1 LPGGPLATQIPNAL
15 ADPWRSLHL
24 LVHYGP
30 LRSHELVDSFDPD
43 GLPQVSQVD
52 NEIDAPETGHDIAS
66 DASSVGCWPRRRND
80 PSRKL
85 LWLREAAFSISV
97 TKEALCEPIFDAGRS
112 IAKLLAAPAPANL
125 DRVMF
130 STNAGIRAAP
140 RGLLHNVKQWRM
152 ALRSR
157 LRSIRDWLLQ
167 APCISPQRGRR
178 RR

>member
-1 LPGGPLATQIPNAL
+1 VLPGGPLATQIPNAL

-85 LWLREAAFSISV
+85 VWLREAAFSISV

-130 STNAGIRAAP
+130 STNAGIRAARQAKTLGYQDVLVSP
-140 RGLLHNVKQWRM
+140 AIQKGLGT
-152 ALRSR
+152 RSR
-157 LRSIRDWLLQ
+157 
-167 APCISPQRGRR
+167 RGCRCQHAGSDAC
-178 RR
+178 